1 MMTAPSTTTTT
12 TAHSE
17 QSDPSLAPLPTSA
30 SAIVLDAVTVR
41 YQGAQ
46 AICQQSARFATGQ
59 SWAIVGANGAGKST
73 LLKAAMRLVRCE
85 SGSVHWQ
92 QLRRQDIAYLPQQ
105 AGIDRNLPVLVQDLV
120 ALGLWHEL
128 RWWRRLRREQWAR
141 VHAAL
146 QQVGMLALARQPIA
160 GLSSGQFQRVL
171 FARMLVQNA
180 RMLLLDEPFN
190 AVDAATTAE
199 LLQVLQQCARKGAGI
214 VAVVHDMEQ
223 AHNHFDHILRLE
235 NPAHAAAASHTHARP
250 ATHQPQ
256 PDHPGQAPM
265 YNTDRRG

>member
-1 MMTAPSTTTTT
+1 M
-12 TAHSE
+12 
-17 QSDPSLAPLPTSA
+17 PT
-30 SAIVLDAVTVR
+30 
-41 YQGAQ
+41 
-46 AICQQSARFATGQ
+46 C
-59 SWAIVGANGAGKST
+59 
-73 LLKAAMRLVRCE
+73 
-85 SGSVHWQ
+85 
-92 QLRRQDIAYLPQQ
+92 QQ

-160 GLSSGQFQRVL
+160 ALSSGQFQRVL